1 MKNCKAERINASAK
15 FLRNKSKDYGQA
27 MNVYCQ
33 DHSRKIMKD
42 ISSLNRSLLTATEID
57 HIIICYLIC
66 LQAVGWLSFTIC
78 LIERLDCLEK
88 KLNGLKADAIVTPYE
103 IKKNNNG
110 E

>member
-42 ISSLNRSLLTATEID
+42 ISSLNRSILTATEID
-57 HIIICYLIC
+57 QMLYVIYMYKQLDGYHYEM
-66 LQAVGWLSFTIC
+66 SD
-78 LIERLDCLEK
+78 RKLDCLEK

-103 IKKNNNG
+103 IKKNNN
-110 E
+110 EE

>member
-15 FLRNKSKDYGQA
+15 FLRNKSKDYGQS

-57 HIIICYLIC
+57 HIIYLI
-66 LQAVGWLSFTIC
+66 QMFKEIDGYFHDISDQ
-78 LIERLDCLEK
+78 RLDCLEK